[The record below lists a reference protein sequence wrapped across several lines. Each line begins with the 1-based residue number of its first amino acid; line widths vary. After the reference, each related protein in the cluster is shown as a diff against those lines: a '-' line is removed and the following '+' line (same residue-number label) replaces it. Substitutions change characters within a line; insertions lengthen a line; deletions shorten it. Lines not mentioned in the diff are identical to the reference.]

1 MSHFLPST
9 HSFRIITMLIQVL
22 LKKIVISKVSIQNTN
37 PGKKRGTKGKIV
49 NPNPM
54 CARTPIFARLVTE
67 MLLLLILS
75 IWVDT
80 SSSQVPYLGSCPDLK
95 TVDNF
100 DQTRYMGKWY
110 EAERYFSLFEFGGKC
125 INSNYTD
132 GIDSI
137 NIISKQTSTLTG
149 IHSTIEGEVQKTPN
163 GFLSKMN
170 LKYPYLPMDAPY
182 WILDTDYDNYSVVWS
197 CSNFGLFST

>member
-1 MSHFLPST
+1 
-9 HSFRIITMLIQVL
+9 
-22 LKKIVISKVSIQNTN
+22 
-37 PGKKRGTKGKIV
+37 
-49 NPNPM
+49 
-54 CARTPIFARLVTE
+54 

-197 CSNFGLFST
+197 CSNFGLFSTRNAWILTRARFPILEIMEKAYNVIDKNFISRAYFIRTDQKNCPDDY